1 MNRFCS
7 SSFCLSKFY
16 PSLSKFYSS
25 LSKFYSSLSK
35 FYPSLPKFYPS
46 VSLCL
51 SLSFFF
57 LLSLSLPQADVAI
70 LVVDATIGSFESGFE
85 SGGQTRE
92 HALLV
97 RSLGVTQLV
106 IAVNKMDTVGLMND
120 SYYFYCF
127 FLD

>member
-16 PSLSKFYSS
+16 PSLSKFYLS
-25 LSKFYSSLSK
+25 LPKFYSSLSK
-35 FYPSLPKFYPS
+35 FYPS
-46 VSLCL
+46 VSLSL
-51 SLSFFF
+51 FLSFF
-57 LLSLSLPQADVAI
+57 LLSLSLSLPQADVAI

-120 SYYFYCF
+120 SYYFYYCF
-127 FLD
+127 FLN

>member
-16 PSLSKFYSS
+16 PSL
-25 LSKFYSSLSK
+25 
-35 FYPSLPKFYPS
+35 PKFYPS
-46 VSLCL
+46 VSLF
-51 SLSFFF
+51 LSFFF

-106 IAVNKMDTVGLMND
+106 IAVNKMDTVGLMNN
-120 SYYFYCF
+120 SYYFYYCF
-127 FLD
+127 F